1 MFIPC
6 HQKAE
11 QNHMMI
17 FNEHRLRMYEK
28 KDGEIKD
35 VKDDVKKGRLEG
47 TPWGNFIICSL
58 TNIIT

>member
-11 QNHMMI
+11 QNHMI

-35 VKDDVKKGRLEG
+35 DVKKGRLEE
-47 TPWGNFIICSL
+47 TPWGKFIICSL